1 VKPLFELAIMAAV
14 RLRVGVALNGIDTR
28 FEFSHRTVR
37 HMVQASAELFR
48 ETDLIGNSDRHRDW
62 RPPSCNARYLG
73 RTSDDELAALDL
85 ARRVAEYDGGASM
98 ARASSRL
105 LGRLRA
111 AARRGDILRAEA
123 DVEALLEAYEFAARA
138 GPRPR
143 VSLEVAV
150 ALELVL
156 KGPSLLRMRYRRRVG
171 AAKRLLEPHCLP
183 MGAYRYFT

>member
-1 VKPLFELAIMAAV
+1 M
-14 RLRVGVALNGIDTR
+14 
-28 FEFSHRTVR
+28 
-37 HMVQASAELFR
+37 
-48 ETDLIGNSDRHRDW
+48 
-62 RPPSCNARYLG
+62 
-73 RTSDDELAALDL
+73 
-85 ARRVAEYDGGASM
+85 
-98 ARASSRL
+98 
-105 LGRLRA
+105 
-111 AARRGDILRAEA
+111 
-123 DVEALLEAYEFAARA
+123 EALLEAYEFVARA